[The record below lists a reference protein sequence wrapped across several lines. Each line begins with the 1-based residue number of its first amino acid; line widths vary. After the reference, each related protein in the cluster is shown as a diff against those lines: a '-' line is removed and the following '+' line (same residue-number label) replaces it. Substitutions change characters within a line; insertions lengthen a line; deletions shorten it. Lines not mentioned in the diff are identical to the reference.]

1 MWDLI
6 VNMWDSIANWIYTN
20 AAAIFIS
27 ALASLLISK
36 HYFDKANRDGV
47 LSTIIFPIVRILEKR
62 FYSRDNYEELFRI
75 NSSHSVK
82 YLRKDERKK
91 LLALLSS
98 YRAVCKYTKEAA
110 DTDCVMSYFV
120 HKLEKNGINPKP
132 CAEKDDE
139 GNLLYYD
146 FPPEY
151 NYLENYVYDVISSY
165 EFVNSPA
172 DCCKKITKEFKRY
185 TKECYTDQ
193 EIQFFDDYS
202 ITEVIAR
209 SRVTQ
214 KWEDKFALAD
224 KCKAEFLEL
233 SICEKAIKIIRESS
247 VNEYDKKT
255 KSE

>member
-1 MWDLI
+1 MWE
-6 VNMWDSIANWIYTN
+6 SILKWLYTN

-36 HYFDKANRDGV
+36 FYFDKANRDGV
-47 LSTIIFPIVRILEKR
+47 LSSMIFPIVRILEKR
-62 FYSRDNYEELFRI
+62 SYSRNNYEELFRI
-75 NSSHSVK
+75 NSSYSAK

-110 DTDCVMSYFV
+110 DTDCIMSYFAY
-120 HKLEKNGINPKP
+120 KLEENGINPKP

-151 NYLENYVYDVISSY
+151 EYLENYVYEVISSY
-165 EFVNSPA
+165 EFIESPA
-172 DCCKKITKEFKRY
+172 ICCKKITQEFKRY
-185 TKECYTDQ
+185 TQKYYTDQ
-193 EIQFFDDYS
+193 EIQFFDDHS
-202 ITEVIAR
+202 ITEVIDH

-214 KWEDKFALAD
+214 KWENKFALAD
-224 KCKAEFLEL
+224 KCKSEFLEL
-233 SICEKAIKIIRESS
+233 SISKKAREIIRASS
-247 VNEYDKKT
+247 INEYDKNT
-255 KSE
+255 